1 MAISIRR
8 FNIQDY
14 GEIIRLWSLVKLP
27 LKPKGRDRLENI
39 KREISN
45 PDTNIFLVAVSEGNL
60 IGSIVGTHDGRKGW
74 INRLAVHPDFQRRG
88 IARQLVRK
96 VEGYLSKNG
105 IDITA
110 CLIEGYNRDSM
121 TFFQKIGYLKHEDV
135 TYFSKR
141 KYPYT

>member
-8 FNIQDY
+8 FDIHDY
-14 GEIIRLWSLVKLP
+14 EEVIRLWRLVKLP

-45 PDTNIFLVAVSEGNL
+45 PDINLFLVAVSEGNL

-96 VEGYLSKNG
+96 VEDYLSKNG

-121 TFFQKIGYLKHEDV
+121 TFFQKIGYHKHEDV
-135 TYFSKR
+135 RYFSKR